1 MLAAESA
8 APTPR
13 AAHHYTAPSEWR
25 SIGARDKAANV
36 VALAGDRS
44 YRSVLEIGAGDGAL
58 LARLS
63 EQGFAEE
70 LAALEISESGLA
82 QTRARGIPELSAC
95 ELFDG
100 EQIPFEDDR
109 FDLAVL
115 SHVLEHAEQPRRLLT
130 EAARV
135 ARHVFV
141 EVPLEDH
148 WRLPAQFEPNSLGHI
163 NYFSKKSLRRFAQ
176 TCDLDVLA
184 ERVVNPS
191 REVYAARFSG
201 GLGGM
206 LRWALKTGTL
216 RAAPALAQRL
226 WTFHG
231 AILCQKR

>member
-8 APTPR
+8 APAPR
-13 AAHHYTAPSEWR
+13 AAHHYAAPSEWR
-25 SIGARDKAANV
+25 WIGARDKAANV
-36 VALAGDRS
+36 VALAGAGAH
-44 YRSVLEIGAGDGAL
+44 RSVVEIGAGDGAL

-63 EQGFAEE
+63 EQGFADE
-70 LAALEISESGLA
+70 LGALEISESGLL
-82 QTRARGIPELSAC
+82 QTRAREIPELSAC

-100 EQIPFEDDR
+100 EHIPFEDDR

-135 ARHVFV
+135 AGRVFI

-148 WRLPAQFEPNSLGHI
+148 WRLPDQFEPNALGHI
-163 NYFSKKSLRRFAQ
+163 NYFSQKSLRRFVQ
-176 TCDLDVLA
+176 TCDLAVLE

-191 REVYAARFSG
+191 RELYAARFGG
-201 GLGGM
+201 GLGGTW
-206 LRWALKTGTL
+206 RWALKQGAL

-231 AILCQKR
+231 ALLCQK